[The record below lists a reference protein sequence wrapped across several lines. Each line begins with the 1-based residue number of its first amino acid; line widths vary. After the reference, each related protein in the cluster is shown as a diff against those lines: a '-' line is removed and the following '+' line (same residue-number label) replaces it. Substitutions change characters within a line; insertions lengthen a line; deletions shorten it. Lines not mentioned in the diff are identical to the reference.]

1 MARQSV
7 EEIKE
12 ESKGLYGKI
21 VETLLSDESHF
32 EEAEYQ
38 LLKFHGTYQQDDR
51 DSRRERRK
59 QKLDKEW
66 SFMVRTKMPSGTL
79 TAEQYLAH
87 DKMADTLGTVSYTH
101 LTLPTTPYV

>member
-21 VETLLSDESHF
+21 VETLLSNESHF

-38 LLKFHGTYQQDDR
+38 LLKFHGTYQQDKR
-51 DSRRERRK
+51 DSRRE
-59 QKLDKEW
+59 L
-66 SFMVRTKMPSGTL
+66 
-79 TAEQYLAH
+79 
-87 DKMADTLGTVSYTH
+87 
-101 LTLPTTPYV
+101 

>member
-21 VETLLSDESHF
+21 VETLLSNESHF

-38 LLKFHGTYQQDDR
+38 LLKFHGTYQQDNR

-66 SFMVRTKMPSGTL
+66 
-79 TAEQYLAH
+79 
-87 DKMADTLGTVSYTH
+87 
-101 LTLPTTPYV
+101 